1 MIIGSCGYGATG
13 SSVVTDFIREFDD
26 VQVFDDL
33 EFSFAYRVDGL
44 QDLEYHLMK
53 RYAKNISGD
62 AAIKRFLYAANYI
75 NTPLIHK
82 PCTPKEYLSIVNKFV
97 DSIVQTKFKG
107 IESIDINSGSVIRN
121 VFALGM
127 KKKLMKFFIERWTKK
142 PCYLWP
148 YREIYVCV
156 EPENFYDAAKQFIR
170 DILIAMKADLTK
182 PIVLDQPFEGN
193 APQNSFKFFDDP
205 IAVLVDRDPRD
216 LFLETKRHGFYE
228 GRFIPIDDVK
238 KFVEYFRR
246 IHTERPKEPT
256 DRILPIRLEDM
267 IYNYEETTA
276 KVIDFCKL
284 GKHTRKRQIFNPD
297 RSVNNTQLIR
307 RYPDEKANVEYI
319 EKELPEYLF
328 PYENYKNVNTT
339 SGDFVL
345 GSEKHIENSKKM
357 FK

>member
-26 VQVFDDL
+26 IQIFDDF
-33 EFSFAYRVDGL
+33 EFSFTYRVDGL

-53 RYAKNISGD
+53 QYAKNISGD

-75 NTPLIHK
+75 KTPLIHK
-82 PCTPKEYLSIVNKFV
+82 PCDSKEYMRIVNKFI

-107 IESIDINSGSVIRN
+107 IETIDIVSGNVTRN
-121 VFALGM
+121 IFALGM

-148 YREIYVCV
+148 YRDIYVSI
-156 EPENFYDAAKQFIR
+156 EPENFYEAAKQFIR
-170 DILIAMKADLTK
+170 DILKAMGADFSK

-193 APQNSFKFFDDP
+193 APQNSFKYFDDP

-238 KFVEYFRR
+238 KFVEYYRR
-246 IHTERPKEPT
+246 IHTGRPMEAT

-267 IYNYEETTA
+267 IYKYEETTA
-276 KVIDFCKL
+276 KVIEFCKL
-284 GKHTRKRQIFNPD
+284 GKHVRKRQIFNPD

-307 RYPDEKANVEYI
+307 RYPDEQTNVEYI
-319 EKELPEYLF
+319 EKELPEFLF
-328 PYENYKNVNTT
+328 PYEQYKDVDTT
-339 SGDFVL
+339 SGGFVL
-345 GSEKHIENSKKM
+345 GSEKSIENSKKSLI
-357 FK
+357 

>member
-13 SSVVTDFIREFDD
+13 SSVVTDFVREFDD
-26 VQVFDDL
+26 IQIFDDF
-33 EFSFAYRVDGL
+33 EFSFTYRVDGL

-53 RYAKNISGD
+53 QYAKNISGD

-75 NTPLIHK
+75 KTPLIHK
-82 PCTPKEYLSIVNKFV
+82 PCDSKEYMRIVNKFI

-107 IESIDINSGSVIRN
+107 IETIDIVSGNVTRN
-121 VFALGM
+121 IFALGM

-148 YREIYVCV
+148 YRDIYVSV
-156 EPENFYDAAKQFIR
+156 EPENFYEAAKQFIR
-170 DILIAMKADLTK
+170 DILKAMGADFSK

-193 APQNSFKFFDDP
+193 APQNSFKYFDDP

-238 KFVEYFRR
+238 KFVEYYRR
-246 IHTERPKEPT
+246 IHTGRPMEAT

-267 IYNYEETTA
+267 IYKYEETTA

-284 GKHTRKRQIFNPD
+284 GKHVRKRQFFNPD

-307 RYPDEKANVEYI
+307 RYPDEQANVEYI
-319 EKELPEYLF
+319 EKELPEFLF
-328 PYENYKNVNTT
+328 HYEQYKDVDTT
-339 SGDFVL
+339 SGGFVL
-345 GSEKHIENSKKM
+345 GSEKSIENSKKSL
-357 FK
+357 F